1 MSVKNI
7 LIVGAFGV
15 ALIYFMSNQ
24 KTKTALDLQP
34 TQYGGYG
41 SHPSDEYPARESGMY
56 YV

>member
-1 MSVKNI
+1 MTAKNI
-7 LIVGAFGV
+7 LIIGAVGV

-24 KTKTALDLQP
+24 KAKPALDLQP

-41 SHPSDEYPARESGMY
+41 SHPMDDFSATESGMY